1 MKRMLINATHA
12 EEVRVALITGHRL
25 YDFDLE
31 NRTREQKKANIYK
44 GHVTRVEPS
53 LEAVFVEYG
62 AGRQGFLSMR
72 EIANSYYKADPR
84 QTSNIRE
91 LITEG
96 TELLVQVEKEER
108 GNKGAALSTFIS
120 LAGRYLVLMPN
131 NPKGGGIS
139 RQISGAVRDE
149 LKEML
154 ASLNVPRGMS
164 VIVRTA
170 GIGRTQEELQLDL
183 QHLLDLWSQI
193 QTTSN
198 SGPSPMLVHQEA
210 GVVTRAIRDYLRDD
224 VTEILI
230 DNEQAFNEAY
240 NFVKAVM
247 PNQLDKLQT
256 YTLNEPL
263 FAHFGIESQIQ
274 TAYEREVKLPAGG
287 SIVIDQT
294 EALVSIDINS
304 AKSTRGHDVEE
315 TALST
320 NLEAAEEIARQ
331 LRLRDIGGLVV
342 IDFIDMTKE
351 RNQRMVEAK
360 LREATQSDRA
370 RIQFGQLSRF
380 GLMEM
385 SRQRLRPSLEEA
397 TGYVCPRCHG
407 TGMVRDLRSLSLSI
421 MRKVEEIALKERHG
435 EVQVEVP
442 VEIAAFLLNEKR
454 HTLVYLEQS
463 SSVRVTVLPHPHL
476 ETPHYQISYNPEGF
490 APSSY
495 ERIET
500 TRLSEKQ
507 LGYASSEWHLEE
519 ETPAAAIRP
528 AAAPADKNK
537 AKPATVAAT
546 KAAPAEVVARPAV
559 ATPSSSPCAWLENL
573 FVQKQASTT
582 DQARTAN
589 NAAAAIEQMINNGA
603 VSRGQFGQINPQA
616 ASAEQNNAYL
626 SPAHAKAEPRDYAEK
641 TAEKSADK
649 DDRNQRN
656 NKKRSK
662 YKDPRDN
669 AQDQTAQNDD
679 NRLERQDNRQDNRNE
694 RQDNRNE
701 RQDNRQDN
709 RNERLDSRQDNRNER
724 LDSRNERQDSRQDNR
739 NERLDNRQ
747 DNRNERQDNRQDN
760 RNERQD
766 NRQDNRNERQ
776 DNRQDNRN
784 ERQDNR
790 PEQQKRQPRRPQGND
805 QSFESTVE
813 GSVPRRERNN
823 QPRPQRPTRQRDQSV
838 LNDQASAAVEVAT
851 IIEPST
857 ALTVELVDAPRQNT
871 TTSAML
877 INIDQ
882 QQSEIVALDP
892 VVAPQSQPARKAAT
906 QKSAATTVEPT
917 QTAVEANVVADADVV
932 EVQAHVAEQQPVR
945 RASNDPRSRSRQRQA
960 QKTAAKANPAT
971 VKINPSQVP
980 TLAQHTVGSLIR
992 HVYGEDC
999 SVLIEQFGLI
1009 PTFNR
1014 ALIKFTDEYAATAA
1028 APVQSQVVV
1037 DDAQPVTRDVAVA
1050 KAKPEAE
1057 PAAVLDLTPPQP
1069 SADTRVANDPRER
1082 RRLAKMAAEQAFEQ
1096 AKLAHTQADN
1106 AKVEAT
1112 TAQNAEVAEPEATV
1126 VDTAVVADST
1136 SSEAELVAVA
1146 DSTTVQAV
1154 VEAPVAAPV
1163 VVESVEAAP
1172 AVAPVEA
1179 EVPVE
1184 AEATVAP
1191 VASAP
1196 APVESEIAPTKA
1208 VEAKAP
1214 STAAEKA
1221 KITKAAAAKAKAQ
1234 EQQADL
1240 ALSTPEGDESKD
1252 AEADKPVRPR
1262 RPRGRPP
1269 KKATTPTAE

>member
-1 MKRMLINATHA
+1 MLINATHA

-139 RQISGAVRDE
+139 RQISGSVREE

-170 GIGRTQEELQLDL
+170 GIGRSQEELQLDL
-183 QHLLDLWSQI
+183 QHLLDLWARI
-193 QTTSN
+193 QGQAS

-224 VTEILI
+224 VAEILI
-230 DNEQAFNEAY
+230 DSEQAYNEAY

-247 PNQLDKLQT
+247 PNQLDKLKT

-315 TALST
+315 TALNT

-351 RNQRMVEAK
+351 RNHRMVEAK

-421 MRKVEEIALKERHG
+421 MRKVEEIALRERQG

-454 HTLVYLEQS
+454 HSLVYLEQTS
-463 SSVRVTVLPHPHL
+463 NVRVTVLPHPHL
-476 ETPHYQISYNPEGF
+476 ETPHYEISFNPEGF
-490 APSSY
+490 APTSY
-495 ERIET
+495 ERTEA
-500 TRLSEKQ
+500 TRNSEKE
-507 LGYASSEWHLEE
+507 LGYESSEWHLEE
-519 ETPAAAIRP
+519 EQHVQH
-528 AAAPADKNK
+528 APAPAQQDKNAK
-537 AKPATVAAT
+537 RKPGAPAPQNTTQKPAQAT
-546 KAAPAEVVARPAV
+546 V
-559 ATPSSSPCAWLENL
+559 ATPSTSPCAWLENL
-573 FVQKQASTT
+573 FVQKQAATI
-582 DQARTAN
+582 DQSRTAN
-589 NAAAAIEQMINNGA
+589 NAAAAIEQMVNGGA
-603 VSRGQFGQINPQA
+603 VSRGQFGQVSHTAPVA
-616 ASAEQNNAYL
+616 VETRKAPETNAYISH
-626 SPAHAKAEPRDYAEK
+626 SPVAKNDIRDGTDRAEK
-641 TAEKSADK
+641 EERPQRSNNKK
-649 DDRNQRN
+649 PRN
-656 NKKRSK
+656 NKQ
-662 YKDPRDN
+662 RDN
-669 AQDQTAQNDD
+669 REHAQDQHVIEEVVQTTRQEHRHEQRQERHEAPRQD
-679 NRLERQDNRQDNRNE
+679 NQRQDNRHDNVRQDSIRQENP
-694 RQDNRNE
+694 RQDNRHE
-701 RQDNRQDN
+701 Q
-709 RNERLDSRQDNRNER
+709 RNEPREQKPRNPK
-724 LDSRNERQDSRQDNR
+724 
-739 NERLDNRQ
+739 
-747 DNRNERQDNRQDN
+747 
-760 RNERQD
+760 
-766 NRQDNRNERQ
+766 
-776 DNRQDNRN
+776 
-784 ERQDNR
+784 R
-790 PEQQKRQPRRPQGND
+790 PHQNEQQFDAQNEQA
-805 QSFESTVE
+805 
-813 GSVPRRERNN
+813 VPRRDRNA
-823 QPRPQRPTRQRDQSV
+823 QRPPRPNRHRDQSV
-838 LNDQASAAVEVAT
+838 LNEQPAPVVVDNTQQLKVDM
-851 IIEPST
+851 
-857 ALTVELVDAPRQNT
+857 VDAPHNNNLT
-871 TTSAML
+871 TAL
-877 INIDQ
+877 VVNLDQ
-882 QQSEIVALDP
+882 AKSEIIALNP
-892 VVAPQSQPARKAAT
+892 AVQTAPVEVVATPVTPA
-906 QKSAATTVEPT
+906 P
-917 QTAVEANVVADADVV
+917 VADVAKV
-932 EVQAHVAEQQPVR
+932 EEPKIAEAETTQPESKQAEQAQQPVR
-945 RASNDPRSRSRQRQA
+945 RASNDPRQNRRNKQRDN
-960 QKTAAKANPAT
+960 KAKVVAPK
-971 VKINPSQVP
+971 VNPSQVP
-980 TLAQHTVGSLIR
+980 TLGQYTVSSLIR
-992 HVYGEDC
+992 HVYGDDC

-1014 ALIKFTDEYAATAA
+1014 ALQKFTEAYTATLT
-1028 APVQSQVVV
+1028 VEST
-1037 DDAQPVTRDVAVA
+1037 DTTEEKKPVTRDVVVT
-1050 KAKPEAE
+1050 KVQVEAE
-1057 PAAVLDLTPPQP
+1057 PAPVLNLTPPKP
-1069 SADTRVANDPRER
+1069 ASDNRVANDPRER
-1082 RRLAKMAAEQAFEQ
+1082 RRLAKLAAEQAKQ
-1096 AKLAHTQADN
+1096 ARVEEAHA
-1106 AKVEAT
+1106 
-1112 TAQNAEVAEPEATV
+1112 
-1126 VDTAVVADST
+1126 
-1136 SSEAELVAVA
+1136 
-1146 DSTTVQAV
+1146 
-1154 VEAPVAAPV
+1154 VEAPAVVPAVEEPV
-1163 VVESVEAAP
+1163 VASTEVAPTIETEAA
-1172 AVAPVEA
+1172 VDVSIDEK
-1179 EVPVE
+1179 VE
-1184 AEATVAP
+1184 AEATV
-1191 VASAP
+1191 
-1196 APVESEIAPTKA
+1196 PVENTVTETTTPVVAETETKK
-1208 VEAKAP
+1208 E
-1214 STAAEKA
+1214 EKA
-1221 KITKAAAAKAKAQ
+1221 
-1234 EQQADL
+1234 
-1240 ALSTPEGDESKD
+1240 STTNPKVEPSNSEELKDD
-1252 AEADKPVRPR
+1252 AELSDEDKPVRPR

-1269 KKATTPTAE
+1269 KKVTPPTEE

>member
-12 EEVRVALITGHRL
+12 EEVRVALITGNRL

-31 NRTREQKKANIYK
+31 NRTREQKKSNIYK

-72 EIANSYYKADPR
+72 EIANSYFQADPR

-139 RQISGAVRDE
+139 RQISGSVREE
-149 LKEML
+149 LKEIL

-183 QHLLDLWSQI
+183 QHLLDLWAQI
-193 QTTSN
+193 QSTAS

-230 DNEQAFNEAY
+230 DSEQAYNEAY

-247 PNQLDKLQT
+247 PRQLDKLKT

-274 TAYEREVKLPAGG
+274 TAYEREVKLPSGG

-315 TALST
+315 TALNT

-421 MRKVEEIALKERHG
+421 MRKVEEIALRERHG

-454 HTLVYLEQS
+454 HSLVYLEQTS
-463 SSVRVTVLPHPHL
+463 GVRVTVLPHPHL
-476 ETPHYQISYNPEGF
+476 ETPHYEIAYNPDGF

-495 ERIET
+495 ERTEA
-500 TRLSEKQ
+500 TRSSEKE
-507 LGYASSEWHLEE
+507 LGYESSEWHLEE
-519 ETPAAAIRP
+519 ADHAHVTAPASKNGSAQKKTSHTTQPVVQQPAAQ
-528 AAAPADKNK
+528 
-537 AKPATVAAT
+537 
-546 KAAPAEVVARPAV
+546 KAA
-559 ATPSSSPCAWLENL
+559 SPCAWLENL
-573 FVQKQASTT
+573 FVQKQAQTV
-582 DQARTAN
+582 DQSRSAQ
-589 NAAAAIEQMINNGA
+589 NAAAAIEQMVNTGA
-603 VSRGQFGQINPQA
+603 VSRGQFGQVAVPA
-616 ASAEQNNAYL
+616 VAEVAPVQTNNAYISQ
-626 SPAHAKAEPRDYAEK
+626 SPVKQEVREHVE
-641 TAEKSADK
+641 K
-649 DDRNQRN
+649 DDKSQQQRQN
-656 NKKRSK
+656 NKKRKHKEQREQHHQSHE
-662 YKDPRDN
+662 
-669 AQDQTAQNDD
+669 QQHQVHEEVVQ
-679 NRLERQDNRQDNRNE
+679 L
-694 RQDNRNE
+694 
-701 RQDNRQDN
+701 
-709 RNERLDSRQDNRNER
+709 SRQEQRELKR
-724 LDSRNERQDSRQDNR
+724 
-739 NERLDNRQ
+739 
-747 DNRNERQDNRQDN
+747 
-760 RNERQD
+760 
-766 NRQDNRNERQ
+766 
-776 DNRQDNRN
+776 
-784 ERQDNR
+784 
-790 PEQQKRQPRRPQGND
+790 QQKRQQQQDQQHQNND
-805 QSFESTVE
+805 VQQTENV
-813 GSVPRRERNN
+813 VPRRDRNN
-823 QPRPQRPTRQRDQSV
+823 QQRPNRPNRHRDPSV
-838 LNDQASAAVEVAT
+838 LNENQNTPAPVVVDEKQVKVDVIDAPKHDVMN
-851 IIEPST
+851 T
-857 ALTVELVDAPRQNT
+857 ALIINVDQG
-871 TTSAML
+871 
-877 INIDQ
+877 
-882 QQSEIVALDP
+882 QSEIVALTP
-892 VVAPQSQPARKAAT
+892 ERQVER
-906 QKSAATTVEPT
+906 VEPT
-917 QTAVEANVVADADVV
+917 PAEVAPESTPAPVAEEKAVVAEAKN
-932 EVQAHVAEQQPVR
+932 ETQPTEQAAQPQIQ
-945 RASNDPRSRSRQRQA
+945 RASNDPRMRRRQQREAKQ
-960 QKTAAKANPAT
+960 AKAAAPSIA
-971 VKINPSQVP
+971 PSQIP
-980 TLAQHTVGSLIR
+980 TLAQHTIGSLIR

-999 SVLIEQFGLI
+999 TVLIEQFGLV

-1014 ALIKFTDEYAATAA
+1014 ALQKFAEQYASTL
-1028 APVQSQVVV
+1028 VVEV
-1037 DDAQPVTRDVAVA
+1037 TSETEEKKPVTRDAELPSH
-1050 KAKPEAE
+1050 KPAEEAE
-1057 PAAVLDLTPPQP
+1057 PAPVLPLTPSQAPTP
-1069 SADTRVANDPRER
+1069 RVANDPRER
-1082 RRLAKMAAEQAFEQ
+1082 RRLAKLAAEQAFEQ
-1096 AKLAHTQADN
+1096 VKQQHSAQEEVVTPTPVAEETVATAPAETQA
-1106 AKVEAT
+1106 T
-1112 TAQNAEVAEPEATV
+1112 AEPEQQPLELNQSTE
-1126 VDTAVVADST
+1126 VAQP
-1136 SSEAELVAVA
+1136 EAAPVEEKTTEKVA
-1146 DSTTVQAV
+1146 
-1154 VEAPVAAPV
+1154 EAPVAK
-1163 VVESVEAAP
+1163 E
-1172 AVAPVEA
+1172 
-1179 EVPVE
+1179 
-1184 AEATVAP
+1184 
-1191 VASAP
+1191 P
-1196 APVESEIAPTKA
+1196 APS
-1208 VEAKAP
+1208 
-1214 STAAEKA
+1214 
-1221 KITKAAAAKAKAQ
+1221 KAASKAKA
-1234 EQQADL
+1234 A
-1240 ALSTPEGDESKD
+1240 PEETAAPTEAAAD
-1252 AEADKPVRPR
+1252 AETEDSKADKDKPSRPR

-1269 KKATTPTAE
+1269 KKANPVAE